1 MKVILTDR
9 VIESLKDAPAPVRRA
24 FNKQLRFLLQNLNH
38 PSLNAKK
45 YDQAEDL
52 WQARVNQSWRFYFNI
67 ESDTYIIR
75 DVVPHPK

>member
-45 YDQAEDL
+45 YDQADGPL
-52 WQARVNQSWRFYFNI
+52 ASPRQSELALLFQ
-67 ESDTYIIR
+67 
-75 DVVPHPK
+75 H